1 MVSATSYFARMNR
14 GRKDDDWLTESQLLK
29 GTEEF
34 FKLNDYSN
42 IEYDIKFDQGAR
54 TISSPIVGYRK
65 SMDSNENE
73 EEKDHIIVS
82 ALRPKIKQYDLA
94 FFGYLELTLFD
105 IMDNYEYTNLMLVTD
120 SLSYLSITK
129 SEEINVAIESMMEE
143 GLYLLY
149 MNQRFSYGL
158 FDKFADMT
166 SSIPI
171 YE

>member
-1 MVSATSYFARMNR
+1 
-14 GRKDDDWLTESQLLK
+14 
-29 GTEEF
+29 
-34 FKLNDYSN
+34 
-42 IEYDIKFDQGAR
+42 
-54 TISSPIVGYRK
+54 
-65 SMDSNENE
+65 
-73 EEKDHIIVS
+73 
-82 ALRPKIKQYDLA
+82 
-94 FFGYLELTLFD
+94 
-105 IMDNYEYTNLMLVTD
+105 MDNYEYTNLMLVTD